1 MKKNKKKGL
10 EFEDKFIKTINSG
23 AFFHDADAVSNTHVL
38 EHKYTEKKSFRIT
51 TKLLKKIW
59 EESFDQNKF
68 PMFGITIKEDESLWM
83 LKIDIVK
90 KQGGI

>member
-1 MKKNKKKGL
+1 MKNKGRKA
-10 EFEDKFIKTINSG
+10 EEKFIKTINSG
-23 AFFHDADAVSNTHVL
+23 AFYQKADATSETYAL
-38 EHKYTEKKSFRIT
+38 EHKYTEKKGFRIT
-51 TKLLKKIW
+51 TDLLKKIW

-68 PMFGITIKEDESLWM
+68 PMFGITIKEGESLWM